1 MLVLFDIIL
10 FLLGIVPAF
19 IIYDPLPRD
28 FEGLSKDWIADN
40 LPPLALNAI
49 CENLGSKPLAMLNEK
64 GHWVGC
70 MAVFK

>member
-1 MLVLFDIIL
+1 MLVLLEIL
-10 FLLGIVPAF
+10 FFFLGIFPALVVH
-19 IIYDPLPRD
+19 DPLPRD
-28 FEGLSKDWIADN
+28 FEGLSKDWIADH

-70 MAVFK
+70 MHIFK